1 MLGFDFLSNINR
13 EFETYLR
20 GRWESLWEYDLE
32 IKITNTK
39 DKHYHDFNLKVYT
52 ENFISNVN

>member
-1 MLGFDFLSNINR
+1 MRILMGNKIY
-13 EFETYLR
+13 TIQ
-20 GRWESLWEYDLE
+20 DLE
-32 IKITNTK
+32 IKIKNTK